1 MSVSYNRDTEE
12 CMAVHEVLNLVGDK
26 WSVLIIVHLREGKLR
41 FNELKRRIG
50 GVSQRMLTLALKRL
64 ERDGLVLRTLYP
76 EVPPRVEYQ
85 LTSLGSELLE
95 PLLQLTQWAEK
106 NRQRLSLARN
116 SAVARP
122 NPERA

>member
-26 WSVLIIVHLREGKLR
+26 WSVLIIVHLREGTLR

-85 LTSLGSELLE
+85 LSPLGRELLE
-95 PLLQLTQWAEK
+95 PLLQLPLWAEK
-106 NRQRLSLARN
+106 NRQRQELSR
-116 SAVARP
+116 RP
-122 NPERA
+122 AKS